1 MYHASFSLTLL
12 FLQLVQCGFLV
23 GTTFIVAQ
31 VFAEL
36 WGQQVPGAAH
46 NPDRWEAME
55 IDVFPQITTM
65 ALFQNKTQAG
75 QRGTEYVPQG
85 EKIMNHGR
93 GWEVVPTLGSL

>member
-1 MYHASFSLTLL
+1 
-12 FLQLVQCGFLV
+12 
-23 GTTFIVAQ
+23 
-31 VFAEL
+31 
-36 WGQQVPGAAH
+36 
-46 NPDRWEAME
+46 ME